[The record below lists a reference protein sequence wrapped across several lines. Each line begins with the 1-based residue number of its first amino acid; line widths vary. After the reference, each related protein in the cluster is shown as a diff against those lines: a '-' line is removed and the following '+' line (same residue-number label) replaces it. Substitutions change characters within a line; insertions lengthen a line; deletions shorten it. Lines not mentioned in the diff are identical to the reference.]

1 MVGTRE
7 LRQSKLVNT
16 NTKLSITVAGHNVEE
31 SQSER
36 LLGIIINNSL
46 TWHNHLYGN
55 EEHKGLIPK
64 LSQRAGLVRKLS
76 SLMPPERLRIVA
88 NEIFFSLVSY
98 GIQIYGS
105 VSGLVEYSE
114 DAGRHQALTREDSH
128 NIQVLINVVLR
139 SLTTL
144 GDETPVWQLLHTSGF
159 LSFHQMCAFST
170 ICTTQKILLSK
181 EPKYLYDIISGAAQD
196 HGRPRRYG
204 PYSSLPYKLSLSRD
218 SFLYQ
223 AIRLQSKIPE
233 SLAALE
239 DILEFKKKIRIW
251 VKNFIPIYM

>member
-1 MVGTRE
+1 
-7 LRQSKLVNT
+7 
-16 NTKLSITVAGHNVEE
+16 
-31 SQSER
+31 
-36 LLGIIINNSL
+36 
-46 TWHNHLYGN
+46 
-55 EEHKGLIPK
+55 
-64 LSQRAGLVRKLS
+64 
-76 SLMPPERLRIVA
+76 MPPERLRIVA
-88 NEIFFSLVSY
+88 NGIFFSLVSY

-139 SLTTL
+139 SLTNL

-181 EPKYLYDIISGAAQD
+181 KPKYLYDIISRAAQD
-196 HGRPRRYG
+196 HGRPLRYG

-239 DILEFKKKIRIW
+239 NILEFKKKIRIW